1 MTETHYILIVDDDQ
15 AIREALS
22 DALELEGYRVVG
34 VEHGA
39 AAMRHLETGARPC
52 LILLDLMMPVMDGRA
67 FRSAMLSE
75 PALVD
80 IPVVVITAGGQQLAA
95 SVDAST
101 VLHKPLS
108 MNTVMDVVKEHCPDG
123 AVA

>member
-1 MTETHYILIVDDDQ
+1 LIVDDDQ

-52 LILLDLMMPVMDGRA
+52 LILLDLMMPVMDGKA
-67 FRSAMLSE
+67 FRSAMLGE
-75 PALVD
+75 PALMD
-80 IPVVVITAGGQQLAA
+80 IPVVVITAGGPQTAA
-95 SVDAST
+95 AMNALN

-108 MNTVMDVVKEHCPDG
+108 MNTVMDVVKEHCPGG
-123 AVA
+123 AAA